1 MCDYHCDIIL
11 ESEGEKILKS
21 YPTVTTFV
29 YLKSNNWQRC
39 IEGCRKCA
47 CVSYRGRILQHERSD
62 D

>member
-29 YLKSNNWQRC
+29 FFKVEQLAKVYLR
-39 IEGCRKCA
+39 
-47 CVSYRGRILQHERSD
+47 VP
-62 D
+62 